1 VSVCNTVERFGFA
14 YLLEA
19 LPGERNIRAR
29 HLYKVTFL
37 TSSLVVANVLTHLRS
52 VVNVRDI
59 ICKSFQTAA
68 EIFDVAIGDLEEEE
82 GFHTLGEAV
91 K

>member
-14 YLLEA
+14 YLQEA
-19 LPGERNIRAR
+19 LPGERNIRAG

-37 TSSLVVANVLTHLRS
+37 TGSLIVANVLTHLRS
-52 VVNVRDI
+52 VVNVRDV

-82 GFHTLGEAV
+82 GFHTLGQAIE
-91 K
+91 